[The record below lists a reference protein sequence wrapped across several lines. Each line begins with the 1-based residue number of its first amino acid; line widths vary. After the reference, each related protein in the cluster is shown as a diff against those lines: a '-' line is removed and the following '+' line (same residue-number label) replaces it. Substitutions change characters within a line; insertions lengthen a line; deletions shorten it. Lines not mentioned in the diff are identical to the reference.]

1 MDPSPPDLHHP
12 PRRFPCRRCGTRI
25 EIPTARL
32 GTLITCPVCTASFTA
47 PALPTTTPGIP
58 LTQATHS
65 QRTPQPTPQPP
76 PASPQHSTSPPTR
89 SSSPWLE
96 LAVAAASIA
105 ALTAAARHLTP
116 DQSPAAPVSTLA
128 DQSIT
133 PAERIRR
140 SEALALA
147 EACIRRYA
155 ASNSAA
161 RALLSSS
168 PDLPAP
174 ALSPDSFANGLSLNS
189 YQRLQGSERY
199 LITLQA
205 APSGLL
211 LTVAESPDGPRLDSI
226 SLARQLPQATTTP

>member
-1 MDPSPPDLHHP
+1 MDPSSPDLHHP
-12 PRRFPCRRCGTRI
+12 PCRFPCRRCGTRI
-25 EIPTARL
+25 EIPTSQL
-32 GTLITCPVCTASFTA
+32 GTPITCPVCTASVTA
-47 PALPTTTPGIP
+47 PAIPTATPSIP
-58 LTQATHS
+58 LTQAT
-65 QRTPQPTPQPP
+65 PPP
-76 PASPQHSTSPPTR
+76 PASPQNPTAPPTR

-96 LAVAAASIA
+96 ITVAAASLA
-105 ALTAAARHLTP
+105 ALAAAARHLST
-116 DQSPAAPVSTLA
+116 DQSPAAPFGALA
-128 DQSIT
+128 DQSLT

-140 SEALALA
+140 SEALTLA

-161 RALLSSS
+161 RALLSAS

-174 ALSPDSFANGLSLNS
+174 ALPPDSFANGLSLNS
-189 YQRLQGSERY
+189 YQRLQGSDRY

>member
-32 GTLITCPVCTASFTA
+32 DTLMTCPVCTASFTA

-58 LTQATHS
+58 LTQATHY
-65 QRTPQPTPQPP
+65 QPTPQPTPQPP
-76 PASPQHSTSPPTR
+76 PASPQHSTSPPTK

-96 LAVAAASIA
+96 LAVAATSIA
-105 ALTAAARHLTP
+105 ALTVAARHLSP
-116 DQSPAAPVSTLA
+116 DQSPAASVSTLA
-128 DQSIT
+128 DQSLT